1 MDLSLEVL
9 QQKLNNS
16 SDVIYRKIYCQDE
29 LITIVGIENMIDGT
43 KLSQYIIEP
52 LLNYNKPIS
61 DVETLCRESILANPA
76 SEVSSIEEAFEHL
89 SSGCVLLFFTS
100 YTDVIYCNVA
110 GFAKRP
116 VDIPTS
122 EATVKG
128 PREGFSEDIQDN
140 LSLIRRRLKTSDMK
154 AEQFKLG
161 KKSLTSCYMLYVE
174 GVAPAEVVKYVREKI
189 EDVAIS
195 RDYIFYSNNIE
206 ESLKAKGTAF
216 DTVGYSEKPD
226 ICAQKIS
233 EGRITILVDGSS
245 NAAIVPYFFND
256 SFQVTDDYT
265 MNKYMANTARFLRF
279 MSFWIATLA
288 PGLYIA
294 LITHHFRLIPTIL
307 LFKLAMY
314 RAVVPVPTIIEL
326 LIMIG
331 FFQILREAAV
341 RLPQPIGSTLSI
353 IGALILG
360 DAAVASGLASQI
372 TVVVV
377 GITSICS
384 YLVPK
389 MYIAI
394 FYWNTLIT
402 ILSVLLGLPGF
413 YTGFVM
419 LIAHMADLN
428 TVGYPYANPI
438 ATRSVLKYQ
447 DLIYRGTLNEI
458 GNPIFFD
465 EGSENE

>member
-1 MDLSLEVL
+1 
-9 QQKLNNS
+9 
-16 SDVIYRKIYCQDE
+16 
-29 LITIVGIENMIDGT
+29 MIDGT

-52 LLNYNKPIS
+52 LLNYNKPFS
-61 DVETLCRESILANPA
+61 DVETLCREAILAGPA
-76 SEVSSIEEAFEHL
+76 TKVSCIEEAFEHL
-89 SSGCVLLFFTS
+89 SNGCVLLFFTS
-100 YTDVIYCNVA
+100 YTEVIHCNVS

-140 LSLIRRRLKTSDMK
+140 LSLIRRRVKTSDLK
-154 AEQFKLG
+154 AERFKLG
-161 KKSLTSCYMLYVE
+161 KKSLTSCYMLYID
-174 GVAPAEVVKYVREKI
+174 GTAPAEVVKYVREKI
-189 EDVAIS
+189 EIVAMS
-195 RDYIFYSNNIE
+195 RNYIFYSNNIE
-206 ESLKAKGTAF
+206 ESLKAKSTAF

-233 EGRITILVDGSS
+233 EGRIILLVDGSS
-245 NAAIVPYFFND
+245 NVAVVPYFFND

-279 MSFWIATLA
+279 ASFWAATLV

-294 LITHHFRLIPTIL
+294 LVTHHFRLIPTIL

-326 LIMIG
+326 IIMIG

-389 MYIAI
+389 LYIAI
-394 FYWNTLIT
+394 FYWNTLIV
-402 ILSVLLGLPGF
+402 ILSALLGLPGF

>member
-1 MDLSLEVL
+1 M
-9 QQKLNNS
+9 
-16 SDVIYRKIYCQDE
+16 
-29 LITIVGIENMIDGT
+29 TDGA

-52 LLNYNKPIS
+52 LLKYNKPIS
-61 DVETLCRESILANPA
+61 DVETLCGEAILAGPA
-76 SEVSSIEEAFEHL
+76 TKVSCIEEAFEHL

-100 YTDVIYCNVA
+100 YTEVIHCNVS

-140 LSLIRRRLKTSDMK
+140 LSLIRRRLKTSDLK

-174 GVAPAEVVKYVREKI
+174 GVAPAELVKYVREKI

-195 RDYIFYSNNIE
+195 RDYILYSNNIE
-206 ESLKAKGTAF
+206 ESLKEKHTAF

-245 NAAIVPYFFND
+245 NAATVPYTFND
-256 SFQVTDDYT
+256 AFQSTDDYT
-265 MNKYMANTARFLRF
+265 LNKYMANTARLLRF

-307 LFKLAMY
+307 LFRMAMY

-402 ILSVLLGLPGF
+402 ILSALLGLPGF
-413 YTGFVM
+413 YIGFVL
-419 LIAHMADLN
+419 LIAHIADLN
-428 TVGYPYANPI
+428 TVGYPYINPI
-438 ATRSVLKYQ
+438 GTRNVYKYK
-447 DLIYRGTLNEI
+447 DIIYRGSLNEI
-458 GNPIFFD
+458 GNPIFPD
-465 EGSENE
+465 KESENE